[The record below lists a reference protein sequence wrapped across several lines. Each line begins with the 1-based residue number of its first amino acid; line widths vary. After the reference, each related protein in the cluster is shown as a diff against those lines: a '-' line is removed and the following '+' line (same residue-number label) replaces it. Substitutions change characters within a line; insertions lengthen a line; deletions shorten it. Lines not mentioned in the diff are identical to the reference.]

1 MLSVL
6 ILNLI
11 FTYVYKMIFLFV
23 FLVFNSSC
31 AVSCKCSWL
40 LGKRY
45 IVCLFRIAI
54 LNVEFVCFCLYSN
67 YNKFVGNYGKLKSNG
82 INSSRRENWNWASR
96 IGK

>member
-1 MLSVL
+1 MVLNFSSLALRRRDVLSVL

-40 LGKRY
+40 LGKIY

-54 LNVEFVCFCLYSN
+54 FNVEFVCFCLYSN
-67 YNKFVGNYGKLKSNG
+67 YNTLLE
-82 INSSRRENWNWASR
+82 IMEN
-96 IGK
+96 